1 MVTKRKGHFYI
12 YFRPFKDKKIGLKVD
27 VVGKTE
33 AKAVETTLLR
43 ACRTADYRGLDATTR
58 ETCIRMFQ
66 NQGWELPAELAG
78 VNRPQDVLSLIKGSE
93 LFLTSPHIKGC
104 AEKPRYKLCFL
115 HLLEHFGRD
124 CDIKSI
130 WLPDIRVYM
139 AERSAKGVSP
149 SQVNR
154 EKGTLSKMFQHLVE
168 LRLIEG
174 NPCALIKNL
183 SQKSEERQVYISRE
197 DVEKIAGKCPD
208 WFQPV
213 IWTAY
218 YTGMRRG
225 EILGLTRKQV
235 NLMNRMIT
243 LSPADTKE
251 AHWKRVPVHRNLIPV
266 FEETQKVTCL
276 GTDKV
281 FLLKDGQ
288 TVRPLGME
296 TFKNP
301 WPRACEALEKAK
313 LLSKPFPRFHDLRHT
328 WRANARRSGV
338 DPAIAESILGHW
350 FRGRTVN
357 ERYGR
362 IGDEE
367 LLKAIDSMT
376 FDHGSSEILV
386 ARGRS

>member
-1 MVTKRKGHFYI
+1 MVIRRKGQFYI
-12 YFRPFKDKKIGLKVD
+12 YFRPFKDKKIGLQVD
-27 VVGKTE
+27 VVSKTE
-33 AKAVETTLLR
+33 AKAVEVVLKK
-43 ACRTADYRGLDATTR
+43 ACRTGDYRGLDSTSR
-58 ETCIRMFQ
+58 EACIRMFR
-66 NQGWELPAELAG
+66 NQGWEIPAELAG
-78 VNRPQDVLSLIKGSE
+78 DNRPQDVLTLIKGSE
-93 LFLTSPHIKGC
+93 LFLTSHHIKDC
-104 AEKPRYKLCFL
+104 SEKPRYKLCFL

-124 CDIKSI
+124 ADVKSI
-130 WLPDIRVYM
+130 WLPDIRAYI
-139 AERSAKGVSP
+139 AERSSKGVSP

-168 LRLIEG
+168 LRLIEA

-183 SQKSEERQVYISRE
+183 SQKSEERQVYLSRE
-197 DVEKIAGKCPD
+197 DVEKIAGKCPH
-208 WFQPV
+208 WFQAI

-218 YTGMRRG
+218 YSGMRRG
-225 EILGLTRKQV
+225 EILNLRRSQV
-235 NLMNRMIT
+235 RLDRRMI
-243 LSPADTKE
+243 LLGPEDTKE
-251 AHWKRVPVHRNLIPV
+251 HGWKRVPIHRNLVPV
-266 FEETQKVTCL
+266 LEETKKVTCL
-276 GTDKV
+276 GADKV

-288 TVRPLGME
+288 AVRPLEME

-313 LLSKPFPRFHDLRHT
+313 ELSKPFPRFHDLRHT
-328 WRANARRSGV
+328 WRANARRSGM

-386 ARGRS
+386 ARARS